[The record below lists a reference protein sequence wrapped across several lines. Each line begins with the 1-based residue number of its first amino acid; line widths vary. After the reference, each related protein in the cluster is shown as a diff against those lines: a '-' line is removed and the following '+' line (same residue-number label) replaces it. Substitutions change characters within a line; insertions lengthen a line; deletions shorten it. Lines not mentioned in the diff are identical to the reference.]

1 MCMNTNDVLASPS
14 FEEVELSTV
23 LTILDQDCLVINSEM
38 DLFLALVRYAEK
50 HGHGKLIC
58 KYFLSSMKEATKNV
72 TKPFLFHFKK
82 NSKRRS

>member
-1 MCMNTNDVLASPS
+1 MCTDTNDVLASPS

-23 LTILDQDCLVINSEM
+23 LTILDQDCLNINSEM

-58 KYFLSSMKEATKNV
+58 KYFEMNKRKS
-72 TKPFLFHFKK
+72 KK
-82 NSKRRS
+82 K